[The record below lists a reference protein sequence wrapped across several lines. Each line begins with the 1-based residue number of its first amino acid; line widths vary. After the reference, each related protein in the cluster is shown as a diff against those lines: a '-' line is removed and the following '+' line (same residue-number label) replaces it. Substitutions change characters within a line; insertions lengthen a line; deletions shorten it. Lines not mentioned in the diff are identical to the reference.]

1 MQWPALLVQLV
12 RDAQADGLWWEAFA
26 LALSVAVAWTV
37 ARWFRKHHAGGPV
50 GRFALVVP
58 VVMCLCVFFA
68 QSVLSISEPVP
79 LLRLALAMLLAWT
92 FSRWA
97 AQLLANM
104 FPHSVIALWFS
115 RVLRWGGWLVAVLV
129 ISDWMS
135 VVTTYLDS
143 LYVPIGKHKTSVQ
156 SLLEG
161 TVSVVVTV
169 MAALWL
175 SRVLESRLMG
185 SVWIEMNM
193 RTVLSKLLRS
203 VLIAMGLLTALSIAG
218 IDLTVLSVFG
228 GALGV
233 GLGLGLQRLAANYVS
248 GFVILLERSIKVGD
262 SVRVDGF
269 DGQVTAIRTRYTVV
283 RALSGRESIVPN
295 ETLTSNRVENL
306 SLADTRVTLTSMVSL
321 PYDADVDAMQKL
333 LTTAM
338 ASVHRVVADPAPAA
352 HLSQFAADGLEF
364 TLAFWIKDPENGQL
378 NVRSEVNLAV
388 LRALR
393 EAGIEIPYPQRVLHM
408 ARGAAQGALTAGVAP
423 AASA

>member
-1 MQWPALLVQLV
+1 MTGVQTCAL
-12 RDAQADGLWWEAFA
+12 
-26 LALSVAVAWTV
+26 
-37 ARWFRKHHAGGPV
+37 
-50 GRFALVVP
+50 
-58 VVMCLCVFFA
+58 
-68 QSVLSISEPVP
+68 
-79 LLRLALAMLLAWT
+79 
-92 FSRWA
+92 
-97 AQLLANM
+97 
-104 FPHSVIALWFS
+104 
-115 RVLRWGGWLVAVLV
+115 
-129 ISDWMS
+129 
-135 VVTTYLDS
+135 
-143 LYVPIGKHKTSVQ
+143 PI
-156 SLLEG
+156 
-161 TVSVVVTV
+161 
-169 MAALWL
+169 
-175 SRVLESRLMG
+175 
-185 SVWIEMNM
+185 
-193 RTVLSKLLRS
+193 
-203 VLIAMGLLTALSIAG
+203 SIAG

-321 PYDADVDAMQKL
+321 PYDADVDAAQKL

-408 ARGAAQGALTAGVAP
+408 ARGAAQSALTAGVAP

>member
-1 MQWPALLVQLV
+1 M
-12 RDAQADGLWWEAFA
+12 
-26 LALSVAVAWTV
+26 
-37 ARWFRKHHAGGPV
+37 
-50 GRFALVVP
+50 
-58 VVMCLCVFFA
+58 
-68 QSVLSISEPVP
+68 
-79 LLRLALAMLLAWT
+79 
-92 FSRWA
+92 
-97 AQLLANM
+97 
-104 FPHSVIALWFS
+104 
-115 RVLRWGGWLVAVLV
+115 LRWGGWLVAVLV

-321 PYDADVDAMQKL
+321 PYDADVDAAQKL

-408 ARGAAQGALTAGVAP
+408 ARGAAQSALTAGVAP